1 MTEKDR
7 QQFPG
12 NRAMITYFLR
22 GSRRYFLLSMCM
34 AVLAAAADM
43 VSPKIIEYTVD
54 SVIGS
59 KPLAAPAWVRN
70 LFNAA
75 GGTAYLRGHLFLAA
89 AVLAVSALAA
99 ALFRYLFRLMN
110 AKGAEQLVRRMRD
123 SLYSHI
129 LDLPYAW
136 FGENHTGEIIQRC
149 TSDVE
154 TVKTFVSE
162 QLTSLFQVTV
172 LIGLSMYFMADIHMG
187 MAAIEAV
194 FIPLVVLSSVVFY
207 GIVGSSFGKV
217 DETEAELSGIVQ
229 ENLTGIRVVRAFGRE
244 AYERNRFLEKNEIY
258 TGLWIRL
265 MRTLSAFWV
274 AGETLSLFRNLA
286 MAVLGAVFCIRG
298 TLTAGEYLAFI
309 SYNALITTP
318 VRRLGRMIMEM
329 SKAGVSVGRIR
340 EIMNAPAEADKTA
353 EAVLNLR
360 SDREEPGSAAEAS
373 GREAR
378 PETQTLMRGD
388 ICFRHVTYTYPGTSA
403 PVLQDISLTVPAG
416 TTVGILGMTGSG
428 KSTLLY
434 LLDRLY
440 ELPEEDGRIT
450 IGGQDI
456 RTISRHM
463 LRRSIGLVLQEPF
476 LFSGTI
482 RDNIALGKPGASEEE
497 VRQAAIVAGL
507 DETVSHFPAGYQ
519 TIVGER
525 GVTLSGGQRQRT
537 AIAQMLIREPP
548 VMIFDDALSAVDA
561 ETDAKIR
568 SNLQKYL
575 TGSRKPTVFL
585 VSHRAA
591 TLRNADQIL
600 VMDRGRIVQR
610 GTHEELLGRE
620 GIYRRICR
628 LQMQSEY

>member
-1 MTEKDR
+1 MTGGQRLKYPD
-7 QQFPG
+7 

-34 AVLAAAADM
+34 AVLVAAADM
-43 VSPKIIEYTVD
+43 LSPKIIEYTVD

-59 KPLAAPAWVRN
+59 KPLAAPGWVRS
-70 LFNAA
+70 LVRMA
-75 GGTAYLRGHLFLAA
+75 GGTAYLREHLYLAA
-89 AVLAVSALAA
+89 AVLALSALTAA
-99 ALFRYLFRLMN
+99 VFRYLFRLMN

-136 FGENHTGEIIQRC
+136 FGTNHTGEIIQRC

-172 LIGLSMYFMADIHMG
+172 LIGLSMYFMTGIHLG
-187 MAAIEAV
+187 MAAVEAV
-194 FIPLVVLSSVVFY
+194 FIPLVVLSSAVFY
-207 GIVGSSFGKV
+207 GIVGSSFQKV

-229 ENLTGIRVVRAFGRE
+229 ENLTGVRVVRAFGRE
-244 AYERNRFLEKNEIY
+244 AFERDRFLKKNETY

-265 MRTLSAFWV
+265 MRHLSAFWV
-274 AGETLSLFRNLA
+274 AGETLSLFRNLT
-286 MAVLGAVFCIRG
+286 MAALGAVFCIRG

-340 EIMNAPAEADKTA
+340 EIMNA
-353 EAVLNLR
+353 L
-360 SDREEPGSAAEAS
+360 
-373 GREAR
+373 
-378 PETQTLMRGD
+378 PETDPAGEETLPEGD
-388 ICFRHVTYTYPGTSA
+388 ICFRDVTFAYPGSSE
-403 PVLQDISLTVPAG
+403 PVLQNISLTVPAG
-416 TTVGILGMTGSG
+416 TTVGILGLTGSG
-428 KSTLLY
+428 KSTLLH

-440 ELPEEDGRIT
+440 ELPEEGGSIT
-450 IGGQDI
+450 IGGRDI
-456 RTISRHM
+456 RRVSRRA

-482 RDNIALGKPGASEEE
+482 RDNIAMAKPDASDEEI
-497 VRQAAIVAGL
+497 RQAAVLAGL
-507 DETVSHFPAGYQ
+507 DEAVSRFPAGYQ
-519 TIVGER
+519 TVVGER

-537 AIAQMLIREPP
+537 AIAQMLIRNPS
-548 VMIFDDALSAVDA
+548 VMVFDDALSAVDA

-568 SNLQKYL
+568 ANLQSFL
-575 TGSRKPTVFL
+575 AGGRRSTVFL

-610 GTHEELLGRE
+610 GTHEELSGRE
-620 GIYRRICR
+620 GIYRRICS
-628 LQMQSEY
+628 LQMQSEYPEGEGSLPPQTGENQDLNGDM